1 MTRLGRVA
9 AVALSAGFALGL
21 AGLAGHLSGDLDQR
35 GRGASVQRAT
45 GSGLPGSANPTRA
58 ASSVPSVDEQSA
70 RISAVQDLLSARAA
84 ALKAH
89 DKGAWMATVD
99 RAGSAFGGRQSVAFD
114 NLRKLPLGQFSYG
127 AVQLAPA
134 LGQARA
140 IQVGPKAWVAT
151 VQGTYSLAGYDL
163 APRAFDATYTL
174 VRRPTG
180 WRIADDSDGV
190 TSLQF
195 WDLPGLRVIRGG
207 SALVIGNAPEVRMR
221 DYTAIA
227 DSAVRRVSGV
237 WGSDWNAH
245 VVIVTPSTT
254 DEFAGLLMRS
264 TDDGLD
270 QVAAITQG
278 EIDPGQRSQGDR
290 VVINPKA
297 FTALQRDGRRVVI
310 THELT
315 HVATRSATTRPVPIW
330 LSEGMA
336 DYIGYSGL
344 DLPRTRVSSDLLTL
358 VRQGKGPK
366 TLPTEADFDPAR
378 KKIAQYYSASWLAV
392 SRLVDLYGQ
401 ARVISFYRSIAG
413 ELTVDQSAQFDPEA
427 ASVQAF
433 PQSFGVTEGQFVD
446 SWKRYLRT
454 LAQARE

>member
-9 AVALSAGFALGL
+9 AMALC
-21 AGLAGHLSGDLDQR
+21 AGLAAGFVGLARSVSGDLDQR
-35 GRGASVQRAT
+35 GLGASVHRAN
-45 GSGLPGSANPTRA
+45 GSGLPGSGNTTQA
-58 ASSVPSVDEQSA
+58 ASSVPSADEQSA

-84 ALKAH
+84 AVKAR
-89 DKGAWMATVD
+89 DKESWMATVD
-99 RAGSAFGGRQSVAFD
+99 RAGSSFGGRQSVAFD
-114 NLRKLPLGQFSYG
+114 NLIKLPLGQFSYG
-127 AVQLAPA
+127 AAQLAPV
-134 LGQARA
+134 LSPARVR
-140 IQVGPKAWVAT
+140 QVGPQAWVAT
-151 VQGTYSLAGYDL
+151 VPGTYSLAGYDS
-163 APRAFDATYTL
+163 APRPFEATYTL
-174 VRRPTG
+174 VHRPGG
-180 WRIADDSDGV
+180 WRIADDSDGDR
-190 TSLQF
+190 SLQL
-195 WDLPGLRVIRGG
+195 WDLPGLTVIRGR

-221 DYTAIA
+221 GYAAIA
-227 DSAVRRVSGV
+227 DSAVSRVSGV
-237 WGSDWNAH
+237 WGTDWNAH
-245 VVIVTPSTT
+245 VVILTPSTI

-297 FTALQRDGRRVVI
+297 FTALQHKGRRVVI

-344 DLPRTRVSSDLLTL
+344 DLPRARVASDLLTL

-366 TLPTEADFDPAR
+366 TLPTETDFDPAR
-378 KKIAQYYSASWLAV
+378 TKIAPSYSASWLAV
-392 SRLVDLYGQ
+392 SHLVDLYGQ
-401 ARVISFYRSIAG
+401 ARVISFYRAIAG
-413 ELTVDQSAQFDPEA
+413 ELTVDQPAQFDPEV

-433 PQSFGVTEGQFVD
+433 PLSFGVTETQFVD
-446 SWKRYLRT
+446 GWKRYLRT
-454 LAQARE
+454 LAHT